1 MDRGHGD
8 ARHVKLWMLGSGSSG
23 NAILVECDG
32 SRILIDCGFGTRT
45 LSGRLKPLGIDPR
58 SIEGCLI
65 THEHSDHVRGAGA
78 AAKRWGWGVFA
89 TPGTALAPELAKTTV
104 HTFEP
109 GMTVEFARM
118 TVASV
123 PTPHDANQSVG
134 FVVTSRSSGARAGLF
149 YDIGHVSRAIAS
161 ACECLDILVLES
173 NHDEELLRNGP
184 YPRWLQARI
193 ASKIGHLSN
202 HDAGAFA
209 RTAVTRE
216 LNHLVLA
223 HLSEQNNTP
232 RVALSAMKGA
242 IARTRFRGGVTA
254 AKQDVVLGPFTPGS
268 KRAEQPLQYALF

>member
-1 MDRGHGD
+1 MDRGNGD
-8 ARHVKLWMLGSGSSG
+8 TLQVKLWILGSGSSG

-45 LSGRLKPLGIDPR
+45 LAGRLKPIGVDPR

-65 THEHSDHVRGAGA
+65 THEHSDHVKGAGA

-89 TPGTALAPELAKTTV
+89 TPGTARAPELAKTQV

-109 GMTVEFARM
+109 GMTVEFPRM
-118 TVASV
+118 SVASV

-134 FVVTSRSSGARAGLF
+134 FVVTSRSTGARAGLF
-149 YDIGHVSRAIAS
+149 YDIGHVSRAIAN

-173 NHDEELLRNGP
+173 NHDVELLRNGP

-193 ASKIGHLSN
+193 ASKTGHLSN

-242 IARTRFRGGVTA
+242 IARTKFRGGVTA
-254 AKQDVVLGPFTPGS
+254 AKQDTVLGPFTPGS
-268 KRAEQPLQYALF
+268 TRAEPPVQYALF